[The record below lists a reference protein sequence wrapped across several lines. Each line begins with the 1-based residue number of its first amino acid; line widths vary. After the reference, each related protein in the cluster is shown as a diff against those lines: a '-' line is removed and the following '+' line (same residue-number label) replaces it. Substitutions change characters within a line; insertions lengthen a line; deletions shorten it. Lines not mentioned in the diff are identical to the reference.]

1 VEIQNGKIGKLGY
14 MKLNIFNIYNNKKV
28 LITGHTG
35 FKGSWL
41 TQWLLLLNAKVSGYS
56 LKPPTSPSLYEQLDN
71 DKNIQSNIGDIRDFE
86 NLKKFIG
93 KVKPDIIFHLAAQS
107 LVRESYTTPL
117 DTLETNVTGTAN
129 VLEAVRQLELP
140 TSIVVITS
148 DKCYDNK
155 EWIFGY
161 RENDA
166 FGGYDP
172 YSASKGAA
180 EIVVSSWRNSFFNP
194 ISVNQHKVKLA
205 SARAGNV
212 IGGGDWADDR
222 ILPDC
227 VRALQ
232 NKETIQIRNPFATR
246 PWQHVLESLGGYLL
260 LGSKLLS
267 TSFSDKNLKNYCSG
281 FNFGPLGTSNKTVES
296 LVNEVL
302 THWEGQWKYNKEDAM
317 HEAFLLN
324 LNIDKAT
331 QLLKWSPVWNFKT
344 TIEKTIDWYKGSF
357 ENPDRISEITTKQIE
372 EYSNSFFNNL
382 DKF

>member
-1 VEIQNGKIGKLGY
+1 
-14 MKLNIFNIYNNKKV
+14 MKEKNFNIYNNKKV

-41 TQWLLLLNAKVSGYS
+41 TQWLLILKAKVYGYA
-56 LKPPTSPSLYEQLDN
+56 LDPPTSPSLYQQLGI
-71 DKNIQSNIGDIRDFE
+71 DKKIKSNINDIRDFDS
-86 NLKKFIG
+86 LKKFIQ

-107 LVRESYTTPL
+107 LVRESYTNPL
-117 DTLETNVTGTAN
+117 ETLETNVTGTAN
-129 VLEAVRQLELP
+129 ILEAVRQLNLS
-140 TSIVVITS
+140 TNIIVITS
-148 DKCYDNK
+148 DKCYENK
-155 EWIFGY
+155 EWIYGY

-194 ISVNQHKVKLA
+194 LNYDEHKVKLA

-227 VRALQ
+227 IRALQ
-232 NKETIQIRNPFATR
+232 KSKIINIRNPLATR
-246 PWQHVLESLGGYLL
+246 PWQHVLESLGGYML
-260 LGSKLLS
+260 LGSKLLES
-267 TSFSDKNLKNYCSG
+267 SSDNLEAYCSG
-281 FNFGPLGTSNKTVES
+281 FNFGPYGTSNKTVEA
-296 LVNEVL
+296 LVKEVL
-302 THWEGQWKYNKEDAM
+302 HHWKGEWIFNKEDAL

-331 QLLKWSPVWNFKT
+331 QLLHWSPVWDFKT
-344 TIEKTIDWYKGSF
+344 TIEKTVEWYKKSY
-357 ENPDRISEITTKQIE
+357 ENPDDIEHLTKGQIE
-372 EYSNSFFNNL
+372 EYSNSFMNNL
-382 DKF
+382 NSL

>member
-1 VEIQNGKIGKLGY
+1 
-14 MKLNIFNIYNNKKV
+14 MKSNIFDLYKNKKV

-41 TQWLLLLNAKVSGYS
+41 TQWLLLLNAEVSGYA
-56 LKPPTSPSLYEQLDN
+56 LKAPTSPSLYNQLGN
-71 DKNIQSNIGDIRDFE
+71 DKNIQSNIDDIRNFE
-86 NLKKFIG
+86 GLKKFIG

-107 LVRESYTTPL
+107 LVRDSYINPL
-117 DTLETNVTGTAN
+117 ETLETNVTGTAN
-129 VLEAVRQLELP
+129 VLEAVRQLKMS
-140 TSIVVITS
+140 TSILVVTS

-155 EWIFGY
+155 EWIYGY

-194 ISVNQHKVKLA
+194 INFGNHKVKLA

-212 IGGGDWADDR
+212 IGGGDWATDR

-227 VRALQ
+227 IRALQ
-232 NKETIQIRNPFATR
+232 GNETIQIRNPLATR

-267 TSFSDKNLKNYCSG
+267 TDSSEKNLENYCSG
-281 FNFGPLGTSNKTVES
+281 YNFGPLGTSNKSVES

-302 THWEGQWKYNKEDAM
+302 THWKGKWKYNKEDAM

-331 QLLKWSPVWNFKT
+331 QLLNWSPVWDFRT
-344 TIEKTIDWYKGSF
+344 TIKKTVEWYKNSYK
-357 ENPDRISEITTKQIE
+357 NPESINKITTKQIE
-372 EYSNSFFNNL
+372 EYSSSFFNSLNN
-382 DKF
+382 F

>member
-1 VEIQNGKIGKLGY
+1 MENLVRSKFRNVYQG
-14 MKLNIFNIYNNKKV
+14 KKV

-56 LKPPTSPSLYEQLDN
+56 IDIPTSPSLSEQLGNENKIDSEIN
-71 DKNIQSNIGDIRDFE
+71 DIRNFSDI
-86 NLKKFIG
+86 KKYIN
-93 KVKPDIIFHLAAQS
+93 KIKPDIIFHLAAQS
-107 LVRESYTTPL
+107 LVRKSYDDPL
-117 DTLETNVTGTAN
+117 ETLETNVTGTAN
-129 VLEAVRQLELP
+129 LLEAVRQLNIS
-140 TSIVVITS
+140 TNIIVITS

-194 ISVNQHKVKLA
+194 LNYDKHKVKLA

-212 IGGGDWADDR
+212 IGGGDWANDR

-227 VRALQ
+227 IRALQ
-232 NKETIQIRNPFATR
+232 DKEIIQIRNPFATR

-260 LGSKLLS
+260 LGCKLLDKS
-267 TSFSDKNLKNYCSG
+267 TDNLALYCNG
-281 FNFGPLGTSNKTVES
+281 FNFGPFTTSNKKVEV

-302 THWEGQWKYNKEDAM
+302 KHWEGTWKYDKEDAI
-317 HEAFLLN
+317 HEAYLLN
-324 LNIDKAT
+324 LNIDKAI
-331 QLLKWSPVWNFKT
+331 QVLNWKPIWDFKT
-344 TIEKTIDWYKGSF
+344 TVEKTVEWYKKSF
-357 ENPDRISEITTKQIE
+357 EYPEEVKKITEDQIKDYSIS
-372 EYSNSFFNNL
+372 FHNNL
-382 DKF
+382 NEI

>member
-1 VEIQNGKIGKLGY
+1 MISN
-14 MKLNIFNIYNNKKV
+14 FDIYKNKKV
-28 LITGHTG
+28 LVTGHTG

-41 TQWLLLLNAKVSGYS
+41 TQWLLLLNANVSGYA
-56 LKPPTSPSLYEQLDN
+56 LLPPTSPSLYDQLDN
-71 DKNIQSNIGDIRDFE
+71 DKNIHSKIGDVRNFE

-93 KVKPDIIFHLAAQS
+93 EVKPDIIFHLAAQS
-107 LVRESYTTPL
+107 LVRESYLNPL
-117 DTLETNVTGTAN
+117 ETLETNVTGTAN
-129 VLEAVRQLELP
+129 VLDAVRQLNLP
-140 TSIVVITS
+140 TNIVVITS

-194 ISVNQHKVKLA
+194 MNFDKHNVKLA

-212 IGGGDWADDR
+212 IGGGDWAQDR

-227 VRALQ
+227 IRALQ
-232 NKETIQIRNPFATR
+232 KNKTIQIRNPLATR

-260 LGSKLLS
+260 LGSKLLDD
-267 TSFSDKNLKNYCSG
+267 TSDNLETYCSG

-296 LVNEVL
+296 LVNEIL
-302 THWEGQWKYNKEDAM
+302 THWQGKWKYNKEDAM

-331 QLLKWSPVWNFKT
+331 QLLHWSPVWDFKT
-344 TIEKTIDWYKGSF
+344 TIEKTVHWYKINY
-357 ENPDRISEITTKQIE
+357 ENHEKIQDFTKQQIE
-372 EYSNSFFNNL
+372 NYSKAFFNNINI
-382 DKF
+382 F

>member
-1 VEIQNGKIGKLGY
+1 
-14 MKLNIFNIYNNKKV
+14 MDSNIFNIYNNKKV

-41 TQWLLLLNAKVSGYS
+41 TQWLLYLNADIFGYS
-56 LKPPTSPSLYEQLDN
+56 LKAPTSPSLYDQLEN
-71 DKNIQSNIGDIRDFE
+71 VKNIQSEINDIRDFE

-93 KVKPDIIFHLAAQS
+93 KIKPDIIFHLAAQS
-107 LVRESYTTPL
+107 LVRESYITPL

-129 VLEAVRQLELP
+129 VLEAVRQLELS

-194 ISVNQHKVKLA
+194 TNFEKHKVKLA

-212 IGGGDWADDR
+212 IGGGDWADNR

-227 VRALQ
+227 ITALQ
-232 NKETIQIRNPFATR
+232 NKEIIQIRNPLATR

-267 TSFSDKNLKNYCSG
+267 TGLSDKNLENYCSG

-302 THWEGQWKYNKEDAM
+302 IHWEGQWAYNEEDAM

-331 QLLKWSPVWNFKT
+331 QLLHWSPVWNFKT
-344 TIEKTIDWYKGSF
+344 TIEKTVEWYKKSF
-357 ENPDRISEITTKQIE
+357 ENPNQIKE
-372 EYSNSFFNNL
+372 VTNSQIKEYSISFFNN
-382 DKF
+382 FNNF